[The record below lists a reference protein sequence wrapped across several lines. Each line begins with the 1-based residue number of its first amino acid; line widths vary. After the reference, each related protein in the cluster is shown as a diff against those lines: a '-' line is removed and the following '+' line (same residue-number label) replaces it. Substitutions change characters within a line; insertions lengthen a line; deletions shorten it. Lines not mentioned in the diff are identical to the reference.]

1 MSKFIIEI
9 KLANGKTKQV
19 KVYVD
24 DKTAEVLYQCDARVR
39 QIYLEEAYKAQN
51 RERTETRKHISLETA
66 IENGHDYIT
75 EDGSPL
81 DKLLN
86 VEDSAALKFALD
98 KLTVRQREV
107 FLMVTLDKLTLREVS
122 RRLVINIRAV
132 HDFYYAAQKKLK
144 KFLQNYSTK
153 RQSRGL

>member
-9 KLANGKTKQV
+9 KLADGNTKQV

-24 DKTAEVLYQCDARVR
+24 NRTGGLLNQCDACVR
-39 QIYLEEAYKAQN
+39 QMYLEEEYYAQN

-66 IENGHDYIT
+66 MENGHDYISP
-75 EDGSPL
+75 EDNPM

-86 VEDSAALKFALD
+86 WEDKTELKLALD
-98 KLTVRQREV
+98 KLTTRQREV
-107 FLMVTLDKLTLREVS
+107 FVMAVVDKLSFREIS
-122 RRLVINIRAV
+122 RRLGINVRAV

-144 KFLQNYSTK
+144 KFLE
-153 RQSRGL
+153 